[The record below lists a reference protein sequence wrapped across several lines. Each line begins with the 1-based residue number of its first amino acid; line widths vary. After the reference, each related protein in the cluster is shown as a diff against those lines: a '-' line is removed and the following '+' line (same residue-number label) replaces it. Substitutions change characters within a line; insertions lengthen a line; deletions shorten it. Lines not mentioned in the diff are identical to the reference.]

1 MMALLNGSRSSAGVL
16 RGKRKSRNGRSA
28 VILCRDWRVAGGPS
42 RDGSTSRDCLEY
54 SKPHNAGAHSAG
66 ADRGL
71 GDRHARRH
79 VDRFRPVPGRRRER
93 RHRRLSRQALR
104 HDHRARRLSR
114 PARRQGADRL
124 DLPYPRH
131 QRLYPALAGDPGGV
145 ARYHDCRRIHAVLAG
160 GSSAQGQAAAGLQ
173 AQHGGADRVRQ
184 RGARLARLQLR
195 AADAHAHPYGSGRR
209 PDLAVGGRLCRR
221 MGTPHEHGGERTMS
235 PRARPRP
242 RRDLPKGDGM
252 PSERQVVFWLAA
264 LAVIVLLLWLLSQI
278 LLPFVAGAAIA
289 YLLTPVTDRFERLGV
304 NRLAA
309 ALSMITLVVM
319 AIVLL
324 ILLVAPI
331 LGGQLSSFIDNIPGY
346 VTRLQSLLSEP
357 SRPWLQKILG
367 ASFSADKSVG
377 DLVTQGVGW
386 LTTFLQS
393 LWSGGRALFSLFS
406 LVVVTPVVA
415 FYLIYD
421 WHRMIHTADGWVPV
435 NQRETVRRL
444 AREIDAAIAGFVR
457 GQTAVCLIL
466 GSFYAVALTLSGL
479 NFGLL
484 IGLISGVI
492 TFIPY
497 VGSMTGLILA
507 LGVAV
512 AQFWP
517 DYSSILMVLG
527 IFLVGQFLEG
537 NLLAPKLVGESVG
550 LHPVWL
556 IFALL
561 AFGYLFGFVGLLVA
575 VPLAATIGVL
585 ARFALQRYQA
595 SSLYTGEPPG

>member
-1 MMALLNGSRSSAGVL
+1 MSA
-16 RGKRKSRNGRSA
+16 
-28 VILCRDWRVAGGPS
+28 
-42 RDGSTSRDCLEY
+42 
-54 SKPHNAGAHSAG
+54 
-66 ADRGL
+66 
-71 GDRHARRH
+71 
-79 VDRFRPVPGRRRER
+79 
-93 RHRRLSRQALR
+93 
-104 HDHRARRLSR
+104 
-114 PARRQGADRL
+114 
-124 DLPYPRH
+124 
-131 QRLYPALAGDPGGV
+131 
-145 ARYHDCRRIHAVLAG
+145 
-160 GSSAQGQAAAGLQ
+160 
-173 AQHGGADRVRQ
+173 
-184 RGARLARLQLR
+184 
-195 AADAHAHPYGSGRR
+195 
-209 PDLAVGGRLCRR
+209 
-221 MGTPHEHGGERTMS
+221 
-235 PRARPRP
+235 RARPR
-242 RRDLPKGDGM
+242 RELPKGEGM
-252 PSERQVVFWLAA
+252 TFERQVAFWLAA
-264 LAVIVLLLWLLSQI
+264 LAAVVLLLWLLAGI

-289 YLLTPVTDRFERLGV
+289 FLLTPVTDRLERLGV

-309 ALSMITLVVM
+309 ALSIITLVVM
-319 AIVLL
+319 AIVLF

-346 VTRLQSLLSEP
+346 VTRLQSLLSDP
-357 SRPWLQKILG
+357 SRPWVQKLLG
-367 ASFSADKSVG
+367 AGFEPEKSMG

-393 LWSGGRALFSLFS
+393 LWSGGRALVSLFS

-421 WHRMIHTADGWVPV
+421 WHRMIRIADGWVPV

-444 AREIDAAIAGFVR
+444 AREVDAAIAGFVR

-484 IGLISGVI
+484 IGLISGLI

-585 ARFALQRYQA
+585 ARFVLRRYRQSA
-595 SSLYTGEPPG
+595 LYTGET